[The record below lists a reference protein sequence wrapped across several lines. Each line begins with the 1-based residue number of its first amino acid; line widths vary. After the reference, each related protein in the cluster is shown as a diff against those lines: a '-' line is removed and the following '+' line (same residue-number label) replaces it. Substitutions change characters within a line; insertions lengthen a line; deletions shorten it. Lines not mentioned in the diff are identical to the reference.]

1 MVSSIRVQAART
13 EDDSVFN
20 SLAEWLVPLV
30 LRARLVQGKWRALL
44 LGMPWRTGK
53 PSLSSIGS
61 RVGQISSPCEGQERH
76 ACAGTHTHMQQSL
89 GDSEHVYT
97 RSMMLWQSACPRRQ
111 AEVHSLV
118 GPQAFLSICPRPGAD
133 ATAVKGLTG

>member
-1 MVSSIRVQAART
+1 MVSSVWVQAART

-30 LRARLVQGKWRALL
+30 LRARLVQGKWRALP

-61 RVGQISSPCEGQERH
+61 HMGQISSPCEGQERH
-76 ACAGTHTHMQQSL
+76 ACAGTHTHMRQNLQ
-89 GDSEHVYT
+89 DSEHVYT
-97 RSMMLWQSACPRRQ
+97 RSMILWQSTCPRRQ
-111 AEVHSLV
+111 AEVHSLM
-118 GPQAFLSICPRPGAD
+118 GPPTISEHLPQAWG
-133 ATAVKGLTG
+133 